1 MQEGVLGILQYCGV
15 WRTSTNGRKTSG
27 GWRRRWTV
35 EVVVGKGANVKAKSS
50 PAGATLSV

>member
-27 GWRRRWTV
+27 GWRRWTV